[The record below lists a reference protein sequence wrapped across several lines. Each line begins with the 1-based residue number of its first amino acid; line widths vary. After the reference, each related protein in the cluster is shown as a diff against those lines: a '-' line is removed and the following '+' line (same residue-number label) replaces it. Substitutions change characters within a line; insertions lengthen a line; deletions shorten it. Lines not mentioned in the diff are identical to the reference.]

1 MHPSD
6 ASPFSFFIY
15 TFVLNHQNLSTME
28 DKRLFLLDGH
38 ALVYRAH
45 FAFITRPLINSKG
58 LNTSAITG
66 FVRTL
71 WDLMT
76 NQKPTHIAVAFDPK
90 GGTFRHEYYPAYKAN
105 RDAQPEDIT
114 IAMQYIPS
122 IIEAFNIPVVMVQN
136 YEADDVIGTLAKQA
150 EKEGYTVY
158 MVTPDKDY
166 AQLVSPNIYMYK
178 PGRQGNEVEI
188 LGEKE
193 ILANWD
199 IERVDQVIDVLG
211 LQGDSVD
218 NIPGVPGIGP
228 KTAVTLLKEFGSV
241 ENIIANADK
250 LKGKQKENVINFADQ
265 ALLSKRLAT
274 IDINSPIQFDA
285 TRYNLDPMNK
295 EKLKEIFL
303 ELEFRTLAQQILG
316 NDAISTPQN
325 QAGVQQ
331 SLFGNDFAPTKP
343 TVAEAPK
350 TDYQIAKKNI
360 DNTPHTYHLVQREEE
375 ILALV
380 QLLEKQSKFSF
391 DTETTGIDPHQAE
404 IVGMSFSFNPSE
416 AYYVP
421 VSPQKEEAIKTVAL
435 FKNVLENTAITKIGQ
450 NIKYDMSIMKWYDVE
465 VAGGLYDTM
474 ITHYLCEPDLRHK
487 LDYLTESYL
496 DYKMV
501 PIEDLIGKGG
511 KNQLSMRDVS
521 LEKVKEY
528 ASEDAD
534 LTLQL
539 VPVIEKLMAE
549 NELDQ
554 LYKEIEEPL
563 IRVLCDLEYEGI
575 RIDASFL
582 NDYSKDL
589 EKLILE
595 KEQEIYK
602 NAGVHFN
609 IASPKQVGEV
619 LFDRLKVPYRWKKTS
634 TGQYS
639 TDFDK
644 LTELAGEHIVI
655 DSILEHRKFSKLKST
670 YVDALPT
677 MVNPRTGR
685 VHSNFNQARA
695 ATGRLS
701 SENPNL
707 QNIPIKDEAGRE
719 IRKAFV
725 PRDED
730 HVLMAADYS
739 QIELRI
745 IAEISNDTSMLEA
758 FVAGNDFHRATA
770 AKVYSV
776 PYDEV
781 TSEQRRNAKT
791 VNFSI
796 TYGAGATNLSR
807 QLGISRKEAT
817 ELIQNYFREFSGL
830 KNYMDQTV
838 NFARE
843 HGYVKTLLGRRR
855 NLRDINSRNSLT
867 SSNAERVAI
876 NTPIQGT
883 AADMIKIAMINIHKA
898 FKDQQLK
905 SKMILQVHDELVFD
919 VYKPELDTVKALVT
933 DLMKNAIPSLKVPIL
948 VEIGVG
954 NNWLEAH

>member
-1 MHPSD
+1 MHLSD

-15 TFVLNHQNLSTME
+15 TFVLNHQNLSIME

-90 GGTFRHEYYPAYKAN
+90 GGTFRHEYYPQYKAN

-122 IIEAFNIPVVMVQN
+122 IIEGFNIPVVMVQN

-250 LKGKQKENVINFADQ
+250 LKGKQKENVINFAEQ
-265 ALLSKRLAT
+265 ALMSKRLAT

-316 NDAISTPQN
+316 NDVISTPQN

-331 SLFGNDFAPTKP
+331 SLFGNDFVSSKP
-343 TVAEAPK
+343 SASEEPK
-350 TDYQIAKKNI
+350 TEYQIAKRNI
-360 DNTPHTYHLVQREEE
+360 ENTPHNYLLINTEDEIKDLVK
-375 ILALV
+375 V
-380 QLLEKQSKFSF
+380 LEQQSTFSF

-404 IVGMSFSFNPSE
+404 IVGMSFSYKAGE

-421 VSPQKEEAIKTVAL
+421 VSADMNEAKKTVSY
-435 FKNVLENTAITKIGQ
+435 FKDVLENTAITKIGQ

-465 VAGGLYDTM
+465 VAGNLYDTM

-528 ASEDAD
+528 AGEDAD

-539 VPVIEKLMAE
+539 APVMKKLMAE
-549 NELDQ
+549 NELDP
-554 LYKEIEEPL
+554 LYMDIEEPL

-582 NDYSKDL
+582 NDYSKEL
-589 EKLILE
+589 EKIITN

-655 DSILEHRKFSKLKST
+655 DTILEHRKFSKLKST

-745 IAEISNDTSMLEA
+745 ISEISNDTSMLEA

-770 AKVYSV
+770 AKVYGV

-807 QLGISRKEAT
+807 QLAISRKDAT
-817 ELIQNYFREFSGL
+817 DLIQNYFREFSGL

-838 NFARE
+838 SFARE
-843 HGYVKTLLGRRR
+843 NGYVKTLLGRRR

-898 FKDQQLK
+898 LKEQNFK

-919 VYKPELDTVKALVT
+919 VYKPELEKLKVLVT
-933 DLMKNAIPSLKVPIL
+933 DLMRNAIPTLKVPIL

>member
-1 MHPSD
+1 
-6 ASPFSFFIY
+6 
-15 TFVLNHQNLSTME
+15 ME

-90 GGTFRHEYYPAYKAN
+90 GGTFRHEFYPQYKAN

-122 IIEAFNIPVVMVQN
+122 IIEAFNIPVVMVPN

-166 AQLVSPNIYMYK
+166 AQLVSDNIYMYK
-178 PGRQGNEVEI
+178 PGRQGNEVEV
-188 LGEKE
+188 LGVKE

-199 IERVDQVIDVLG
+199 ISHVDQVIDVLG

-218 NIPGVPGIGP
+218 NIPGIPGIGP

-241 ENIIANADK
+241 ENILANADK
-250 LKGKQKENVINFADQ
+250 LKGKQKENVIQYADQ
-265 ALLSKRLAT
+265 AMLSKRLAT
-274 IDINSPIQFDA
+274 IDINVPINFDEKQF
-285 TRYNLDPMNK
+285 NLDPMNK

-303 ELEFRTLAQQILG
+303 ELEFRSLAQQILG
-316 NDAISTPQN
+316 VDTVSGNKN

-331 SLFGNDFAPTKP
+331 SLFGDTTSA
-343 TVAEAPK
+343 VIISEEEK
-350 TDYQIAKKNI
+350 TNDYQIAKKHIQNTDHKYHLI
-360 DNTPHTYHLVQREEE
+360 DNDADILSLVTK
-375 ILALV
+375 
-380 QLLEKQSKFSF
+380 LESSSTISF
-391 DTETTGIDPHQAE
+391 DTETTGIDAHQAE
-404 IVGMSFSFNPSE
+404 LVGLSFSTTPHE

-421 VSPQKEEAIKTVAL
+421 ISENQDEAKNRL
-435 FKNVLENTAITKIGQ
+435 NKFKSLLENPNISKIGQ
-450 NIKYDMSIMKWYDVE
+450 NIKYDMTMMKWYGIE
-465 VAGGLYDTM
+465 MQGFLYDTM

-511 KNQLSMRDVS
+511 KNQLSMRQVS
-521 LEKVKEY
+521 VEKVKEY
-528 ASEDAD
+528 AGEDAD
-534 LTLQL
+534 LTLQM
-539 VPVIEKLMAE
+539 VPVLEKMMAE
-549 NELDQ
+549 NELDD
-554 LYKEIEEPL
+554 LYKKIEEPL

-575 RIDASFL
+575 RINADFL
-582 NDYSKDL
+582 NEYSKELD
-589 EKLILE
+589 KIILG

-609 IASPKQVGEV
+609 ISSPKQVGEV
-619 LFDRLKVPYRWKKTS
+619 LFDRLKIPYRWKKTS
-634 TGQYS
+634 SGQYS
-639 TDFDK
+639 TDVDK
-644 LTELAGEHIVI
+644 LTELAGQHIVI
-655 DSILEHRKFSKLKST
+655 DTILEYRKFAKLKST

-677 MVNPRTGR
+677 MLNPRTGR
-685 VHSNFNQARA
+685 IHSNFNQARA

-719 IRKAFV
+719 IRKAFI
-725 PRDED
+725 PRDEN

-758 FVAGNDFHRATA
+758 FIAGNDFHKATA
-770 AKVYSV
+770 AKVYGV

-817 ELIQNYFREFSGL
+817 ELIQSYFKEFSGL
-830 KNYMDQTV
+830 KNYMDETV

-843 HGYVKTLLGRRR
+843 NGYVKTLLGRRR

-883 AADMIKIAMINIHKA
+883 AADMIKIAMIDIHKA
-898 FKDQQLK
+898 FKEAKLQ
-905 SKMILQVHDELVFD
+905 SRMVLQVHDELVFD
-919 VYKPELDTVKALVT
+919 VFTPELEQVKSIVKEKMA
-933 DLMKNAIPSLKVPIL
+933 NAIPSLQVPIL

>member
-1 MHPSD
+1 
-6 ASPFSFFIY
+6 
-15 TFVLNHQNLSTME
+15 ME

-71 WDLMT
+71 WDLMI

-90 GGTFRHEYYPAYKAN
+90 GGTFRHEFFPAYKAN

-114 IAMQYIPS
+114 IAMKYIPD
-122 IIEAFNIPVVMVQN
+122 IVDAFNIPVVMVPN

-166 AQLVSPNIYMYK
+166 AQLVSENIYMYK

-188 LGEKE
+188 LGIKE
-193 ILANWD
+193 VLENWD
-199 IERVDQVIDVLG
+199 IEKVEQVIDVLG

-218 NIPGVPGIGP
+218 NIPGIPGIGP
-228 KTAVTLLKEFGSV
+228 KTAVALLKEYGSV
-241 ENIIANADK
+241 ENIIANAEN
-250 LKGKQKENVINFADQ
+250 LKGKQKENVITYADQ
-265 ALLSKRLAT
+265 AMLSKRLAT
-274 IDINSPIQFDA
+274 IDLNSPIQFDA
-285 TRYNLDPMNK
+285 TRFNLDPMNK

-316 NDAISTPQN
+316 NDSIGKPAH

-331 SLFGNDFAPTKP
+331 SLFGDEKVQYSGPVETEKP
-343 TVAEAPK
+343 E
-350 TDYQIAKKNI
+350 YQIAKKNI
-360 DNTPHTYHLVQREEE
+360 DNTTHTYHLVQSDSE
-375 ILALV
+375 IINLV
-380 QLLEKQSKFSF
+380 NKLQKAENISF
-391 DTETTGIDPHQAE
+391 DTETTGIDAHQAE
-404 IVGMSFSFNPSE
+404 LVGISFSINPGE
-416 AYYVP
+416 AYYIP
-421 VSPQKEEAIKTVAL
+421 TPADQKEVRRILEHLRPI
-435 FKNVLENTAITKIGQ
+435 LENPSIGKIGQ
-450 NIKYDMSIMKWYDVE
+450 NIKYDMTMMKWYGIDVQ
-465 VAGGLYDTM
+465 GYLFDTM

-511 KNQLSMRDVS
+511 KNQLSMRQVA

-528 ASEDAD
+528 AGEDAD

-539 VPVIEKLMAE
+539 VPVMKKMMIE
-549 NELDQ
+549 NELNE
-554 LYKEIEEPL
+554 LYKTIEEPL

-575 RIDASFL
+575 RISGDFL
-582 NDYSKDL
+582 KEYSKELD
-589 EKLILE
+589 KLILE
-595 KEQEIYK
+595 KEQEIYR
-602 NAGVHFN
+602 NAGVQFN
-609 IASPKQVGEV
+609 ISSPRQVGEV
-619 LFDRLKVPYRWKKTS
+619 LFDRLKVPYRWKRTS
-634 TGQYS
+634 SGQYS

-655 DSILEHRKFSKLKST
+655 DTILEYRKFTKLKST

-677 MVNPRTGR
+677 MINPRTGR

-719 IRKAFV
+719 IRKAFI
-725 PRDED
+725 PRDDE
-730 HVLMAADYS
+730 HVLLAADYS

-745 IAEISNDTSMLEA
+745 IAEISNDQAMLDA
-758 FVAGNDFHRATA
+758 FIAGNDFHKATA
-770 AKVYSV
+770 AKVYGV

-817 ELIQNYFREFSGL
+817 ELIQSYFREFSGL
-830 KNYMDQTV
+830 KNYMDETV
-838 NFARE
+838 RMARE
-843 HGYVKTLLGRRR
+843 FGYVKTLLGRRR

-867 SSNAERVAI
+867 ASNAERVAI

-883 AADMIKIAMINIHKA
+883 AADMIKIAMINIHKE
-898 FKDQQLK
+898 FKAQNLK
-905 SKMILQVHDELVFD
+905 SVMVLQVHDELVFD
-919 VYKPELDTVKALVT
+919 VYKPELENVKT
-933 DLMKNAIPSLKVPIL
+933 IIGDKMKNAIPDLKVPIL
-948 VEIGVG
+948 VEMGVG